1 MKKTKEKRG
10 KAKGDEMQKKS
21 KEKDREKLGEN
32 KRKKRSPES
41 EGWKRTNESARRI
54 WYRVLRAESCEE
66 FLLSLST
73 IKIFAKNRY
82 FIISKL
88 LQKLIYK

>member
-41 EGWKRTNESARRI
+41 EG
-54 WYRVLRAESCEE
+54 
-66 FLLSLST
+66 
-73 IKIFAKNRY
+73 
-82 FIISKL
+82 
-88 LQKLIYK
+88 